1 MFKLA
6 KYGFKNISKTMTH
19 NDIDIFEDLIMPIQ
33 VIILNLILIK
43 LLIEFLFIE
52 WYSNNQWITL
62 SFEIKNWNRS
72 ISFTIR

>member
-6 KYGFKNISKTMTH
+6 KYGFKNISKTMTN

-52 WYSNNQWITL
+52 
-62 SFEIKNWNRS
+62 
-72 ISFTIR
+72 